1 VADATRKN
9 KEDALR
15 WWRSQVE
22 AGRLVLSRDELPKG
36 VGRGLLIAGGYAA
49 EVSGGQAWILKTPE
63 QEADDAVILRNY
75 WLVVLAVLTN
85 YRPAVIERESAVRLY
100 LGRTTPPD
108 RLKVRHASSRSRYT
122 FGIVEGLELQL
133 MPGDVVLEEAR
144 RLAVDRAELPVDRP
158 ERTLLG
164 IPLNTL
170 REHLDDVAIWLSSLV
185 ASRPALEEEWRRYPR
200 PLVIKR
206 VAEVAR
212 DAGNVRLADQ
222 LDSLLAAEHGQH
234 ISRARTGVGREIVVP
249 PLIARV
255 RSAAPWLTRHSV
267 GFRRFARQMT
277 DEVEAADSALP
288 RFEREELIRRAVEAK
303 RYDAYHSTTIEGY
316 EISPEEVAAVI
327 EGKPVF
333 GHGPEKVRSRMA
345 VKGYSAAFDLCVE
358 GIRAATGPIR
368 LTEDL
373 ILDLHAEVFSPSVE
387 AGIVDA
393 EALRGWRSQPAYLRG
408 SRYVPPSAE
417 KLPRLMQQFT
427 RLIDSLTAPTIVRA
441 ALTHLDFAA
450 VHPFADGNGRIARFL
465 MNLVLVTGGLPW
477 VTIRA
482 DDRQRYFQALD
493 SATLDDDARP
503 FARFVL
509 EYVERATAVR

>member
-1 VADATRKN
+1 MADATLEN

-15 WWRSQVE
+15 WWRSRVE
-22 AGRLVLSRDELPKG
+22 DGRLVLSRDELPRG
-36 VGRGLLIAGGYAA
+36 SGRGLLIAGGYAV

-63 QEADDAVILRNY
+63 QEPDAALILRNY

-122 FGIVEGLELQL
+122 FEVIEGLALQL
-133 MPGDVVLEEAR
+133 LPGDVVLEEAR
-144 RLAVDRAELPVDRP
+144 RLVVDGAELPVDRA

-170 REHLDDVAIWLSSLV
+170 REHLEDVAIWLSSLV
-185 ASRPALEEEWRRYPR
+185 ASRPALEEEWRRNPR
-200 PLVIKR
+200 PLVIR
-206 VAEVAR
+206 RLAEVAR

-222 LDSLLAAEHGQH
+222 LASLLAAEHGQH

-249 PLIARV
+249 PLIARS
-255 RSAAPWLTRHSV
+255 RSAAPWLTRHAV
-267 GFRRFARQMT
+267 RFRRFARRMA
-277 DEVEAADSALP
+277 EELEEAESALP

-316 EISPEEVAAVI
+316 PISPEEVAAVI
-327 EGKPVF
+327 EGRPVA
-333 GHGPEKVRSRMA
+333 GHAPEEVRSRMA

-358 GIRAATGPIR
+358 RIRAARGPIG
-368 LTEDL
+368 LAEDL
-373 ILDLHAEVFSPSVE
+373 ILDLHAALFSPSVE

-393 EALRGWRSQPAYLRG
+393 EALRGWRAQPAYLRG

-417 KLPRLMQQFT
+417 MLPRLMQQFT
-427 RLIDSLTAPTIVRA
+427 RLIDTLAEPTIARA
-441 ALTHLDFAA
+441 ALAHLDFAA
-450 VHPFADGNGRIARFL
+450 IHPFADGNGRIARFL
-465 MNLVLVTGGLPW
+465 MNLVLATGKLPW

-482 DDRQRYFQALD
+482 DDRPRYFQALD
-493 SATLDDDARP
+493 SATLADDPRP
-503 FARFVL
+503 FARFIL
-509 EYVERATAVR
+509 EYA